1 MFLVNKR
8 QHCYN
13 RWMRDMLDAF
23 SELFIIE
30 DAETDET
37 THLKM
42 FAFGFMLIHGQ
53 RMWK

>member
-1 MFLVNKR
+1 
-8 QHCYN
+8 
-13 RWMRDMLDAF
+13 MRDILDAF

-42 FAFGFMLIHGQ
+42 FAFGFMLIHRQ
-53 RMWK
+53 QIWKRIPYLQAVC